1 MITNHVT
8 GECDIAD
15 CFCHEAQRLRWSP
28 QSPESSWHLK
38 SSDPEPKNGPRGE
51 YGAGMTL
58 CRDCQGEGRNCPYC
72 HGLGRV
78 ETYEARQLRL
88 KQSPSTAIPAPDFDY
103 EWDAAPRSMK
113 NYVER
118 EIAEYFYL
126 CGLRAGMRVEFENT
140 NQTLRSL
147 IGKLSQ

>member
-1 MITNHVT
+1 MITNHQT
-8 GECDIAD
+8 GECSLAD
-15 CFCHEAQRLRWSP
+15 CFCHEAQRLELP
-28 QSPESSWHLK
+28 
-38 SSDPEPKNGPRGE
+38 
-51 YGAGMTL
+51 
-58 CRDCQGEGRNCPYC
+58 
-72 HGLGRV
+72 
-78 ETYEARQLRL
+78 
-88 KQSPSTAIPAPDFDY
+88 PSTAIPAPDFDY

-126 CGLRAGMRVEFENT
+126 CGLRAEMRVEFENT